1 MVAPDGDRFAA
12 ARGAF
17 MAGNWTFGSRTTRF
31 LTASTAVIA
40 AFTAPSAVA
49 QTPAANPAT
58 PAAAQSRSDD
68 IVVLGTRRTDRSATN
83 SASPVDVI
91 SAADLETQPTANLI
105 DTLKNSVPSFFVGQN
120 TISDASTFVRS
131 PSLRGLPGDQVLV
144 MLNGKRFNRS
154 ALVQVY
160 SGGETALSYGSQ
172 SPDISTIPSIAIKS
186 LQILRDGATSQYGS
200 DAIAGVMNFG
210 LKDSPEG
217 FEVQTRY
224 GQYFD
229 NGGDGE
235 GKQIAANWGFGLGD
249 KGFVNISGEYNDD
262 EGTSRGVTRPN
273 AVILAQ
279 TNPSLATRIPN
290 YPGPA
295 QIWGS
300 SPSYGWKAVANAGY
314 DVTPN
319 SEIYAF
325 YNAARSKADQSFNYR
340 PSLAVTVPN
349 ARGTSIT
356 LNSNIAFRNTF
367 YRTACPANNLTCPAG
382 GFVLDNNTY
391 MFAQLY
397 PAGFTPRFVGV
408 NEAQMG
414 VVGLKG
420 KFESGLTYDF
430 SGTLA
435 KNSLTLSMYESL
447 SPSYGPAT
455 QTSFR
460 FGELSQK
467 LENINLDLSYPV
479 AVSFFAS
486 PLTVSGGAEWRKET
500 YESTA
505 GDVQSYGAG
514 PYATAQRLF
523 QLVSPGVYAP
533 ATAPPGTVLNAQP
546 PGASGY
552 GGTSPATAGSWSQSN
567 SAVYIDLEADITDRL
582 SAGVAAR
589 YEDYDTFGSTSVG
602 KVSALYRVSDALSLR
617 GAVGTGFQAP
627 SPGQSNVQIL
637 TTAFVA
643 GNQTQTGTYPIS
655 SAIARYFGAK
665 PLTPAEATNY
675 GLGFIV
681 KPGPMTTVTVDAYQ
695 IDVTD
700 RIFITQNFGVTAA
713 DVAAQPALA
722 AVGVGGVVNY
732 FTNGLDTTTKGLD
745 IVGTHKTEML
755 GGQTTFTLAY
765 NYNKN
770 DVTRSN
776 RNVISRAQIINI
788 QNLAPKHRANVN
800 VNWSTEKWTV
810 NGRLNYFGEWR
821 TEVEYPGQVF
831 SAKTTADLD
840 VSYDVRQNYTVTVG
854 AQNLLNEYPDKIAQS
869 NFVNIYPLT
878 GGLNDGQVYP
888 RGGGPFGI
896 NGGFWYV
903 RLKAKY

>member
-1 MVAPDGDRFAA
+1 MVNDFKWGKFTT
-12 ARGAF
+12 GA
-17 MAGNWTFGSRTTRF
+17 
-31 LTASTAVIA
+31 LTVSALALA
-40 AFTAPSAVA
+40 AFGAPPAFA
-49 QTPAANPAT
+49 QAPAAPK
-58 PAAAQSRSDD
+58 AAEKSDE
-68 IVVLGTRRTDRSATN
+68 IVVLGTRRTDRSATS

-91 SAADLETQPTANLI
+91 SAADLETQATSNLI
-105 DTLKNSVPSFFVGQN
+105 DTIKNTVPSFFVGQN

-144 MLNGKRFNRS
+144 MLNGKRLNRS

-160 SGGETALSYGSQ
+160 SGGDTALSYGSQ
-172 SPDISTIPSIAIKS
+172 APDISTIPSIAVKS

-210 LKDSPEG
+210 LKDSPSG
-217 FEVQTRY
+217 LEVQARY
-224 GQYFD
+224 GQFFD
-229 NGGDGE
+229 NGGDGTSN
-235 GKQIAANWGFGLGD
+235 QIAANWGFSLGG
-249 KGFVNISGEYNDD
+249 KGFVNLSGEYTDD
-262 EGTSRGVTRPN
+262 DATSRGVTRPN
-273 AVILAQ
+273 AVLLAQ
-279 TNPSLATRIPN
+279 SNPSVASKIPN
-290 YPGPA
+290 FPGPA

-314 DVTPN
+314 EVTPN
-319 SEIYAF
+319 SELYAF
-325 YNAARSKADQSFNYR
+325 VNSAKSKADQSFNYR
-340 PSLAVTVPN
+340 PVNAVTVPN
-349 ARGTSIT
+349 ARGANVT

-367 YRTACPANNLTCPAG
+367 YRTSCPPNNLTCPTG
-382 GFVLDNNTY
+382 GFVLDNNTFT
-391 MFAQLY
+391 FAQLY
-397 PAGFTPRFVGV
+397 PGGFTPRFVGV
-408 NEAQMG
+408 REATQG

-420 KFESGLTYDF
+420 KFESGLTYDL

-435 KNSLTLSMYESL
+435 KNSLTLSMYDSL
-447 SPSYGPAT
+447 SPSYGPST

-514 PYATAQRLF
+514 PYATSQRLF
-523 QLVSPGVYAP
+523 ALVSPGVYAP
-533 ATAPPGTVLNAQP
+533 ATAPAGTVLNAQP

-567 SAVYIDLEADITDRL
+567 YAVYIDLEADITDRL

-602 KVSALYRVSDALSLR
+602 KISALFKATDVLSFR

-627 SPGQSNVQIL
+627 SPGQSNAQIL

-643 GNQTQTGTYPIS
+643 GNQVQTGTYPIS

-665 PLTPAEATNY
+665 PLTPADATNY
-675 GLGFIV
+675 GVGFIV
-681 KPGPMTTVTVDAYQ
+681 KPSDATTLTVDAYQ
-695 IDVTD
+695 IDVSD
-700 RIFITQNFGVTAA
+700 RIFITQNFAVTAP
-713 DVAAQPALA
+713 DVVAQPALA
-722 AVGVGGVVNY
+722 AVGVGGVINY
-732 FTNGLDTTTKGLD
+732 FTNGLDTTTKGVD
-745 IVGTHKTEML
+745 IVGTHKTELL
-755 GGQTTFTLAY
+755 GGQTTFTVAY
-765 NYNKN
+765 NYNEN
-770 DVTRSN
+770 EVTRSN
-776 RNVISRAQIINI
+776 RNVIGAAQIITI
-788 QNLAPKHRANVN
+788 QNLAPKNRANFN
-800 VNWSTEKWTV
+800 VNWSNEKWTI
-810 NGRLNYFGEWR
+810 NGRLNYFGSWK
-821 TEVEYPGQVF
+821 TEIEYPGQEF
-831 SAKTTADLD
+831 GAKTTADLD
-840 VSYDVRQNYTVTVG
+840 VSYDVTNNYTVTLG

-869 NFVNIYPLT
+869 SAVNIFPLT

-888 RGGGPFGI
+888 RSGGPFGI